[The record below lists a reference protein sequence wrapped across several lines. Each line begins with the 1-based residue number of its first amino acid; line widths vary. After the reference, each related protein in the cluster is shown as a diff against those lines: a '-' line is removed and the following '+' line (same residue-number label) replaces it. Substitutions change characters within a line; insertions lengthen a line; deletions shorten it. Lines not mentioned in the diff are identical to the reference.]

1 MRKNKAFTLVELL
14 ITSSIFVI
22 VILTIYSA
30 FCTGIFGY
38 RNIEETIAVYQAAR
52 QILDRINLDLR
63 NSFVYSN
70 NETKF
75 IGSPKDITFLTLV
88 NTFSED
94 RIVQDYA
101 LVSYKLKGDKLM
113 RLCRKNKEA
122 LNENSGILPE
132 EMASGVEMTLTYFYI
147 DPVNHS
153 LKEKDSW
160 NIQDNPEERQKL
172 PVAIKVGLI
181 IKNKIQQEFERKIFL
196 SLAETKE
203 VR

>member
-1 MRKNKAFTLVELL
+1 MRKNNAFTLIELL
-14 ITSSIFVI
+14 IASSIFVI

-30 FCTGIFGY
+30 FHTGIFGY
-38 RNIEETIAVYQAAR
+38 RNIEETITIYQTAR

-63 NSFVYSN
+63 NSFAYSN

-75 IGSPKDITFLTLV
+75 IGNPKDITFLTLV

-101 LVSYKLKGDKLM
+101 FVFYKLEGDKLM

-132 EMASGVEMTLTYFYI
+132 EMASGVEMTFSYFYI
-147 DPVNHS
+147 DSPNNS
-153 LKEKDSW
+153 LKEKDLW
-160 NIQDNPEERQKL
+160 NAQDKPEEKQKL
-172 PVAIKVGLI
+172 PVAIKVKLT

-196 SLAETKE
+196 SLA
-203 VR
+203 

>member
-14 ITSSIFVI
+14 IASAIFVI
-22 VILTIYSA
+22 VVLTIYSA
-30 FCTGIFGY
+30 FYTGIFGY
-38 RNIEETIAVYQAAR
+38 GNIEGTIAVYQAAR

-75 IGSPKDITFLTLV
+75 AGSSKDITFLALV
-88 NTFSED
+88 NTFSGD

-101 LVSYKLKGDKLM
+101 LVSYKLEADKLM

-122 LNENSGILPE
+122 LNDNSGVLPE
-132 EMASGVEMTLTYFYI
+132 EMAFGVEMAITYFYI
-147 DPVNHS
+147 DPVDNS

-160 NIQDNPEERQKL
+160 NMHDDTEERQKL

-203 VR
+203 AR